1 MFRLCCAIGHFE
13 IDSYTGWRQWSP
25 GGRVCNIVVIG
36 NDLTIMIDNVC
47 NNERV
52 LMMVMKA
59 LLQMMAVAMLVTLL
73 ITTLLKR
80 VKMTK
85 LMMAMILAVI
95 GDVCN
100 IVKGDVDGG

>member
-1 MFRLCCAIGHFE
+1 
-13 IDSYTGWRQWSP
+13 
-25 GGRVCNIVVIG
+25 
-36 NDLTIMIDNVC
+36 MIDNVC

-59 LLQMMAVAMLVTLL
+59 LLQMMAVILMVTLM

-85 LMMAMILAVI
+85 VMMAMILDAI
-95 GDVCN
+95 FDVCN
-100 IVKGDVDGG
+100 IVKGDVDGGEDNSNLSLPVGLSGKVVNPFTAEVPPSG